1 MYSTLL
7 LFFVVVVWHLSSD
20 FILLFIEI
28 LTFKQTPH
36 TSHSFKDDEEA
47 VFHFRYFIDYFFFFF
62 WLNFLI
68 LLKFGEKNE
77 MGILFFFLIWLIHF
91 LDRVF
96 FLPFF
101 LVSAEF
107 SLLLVG
113 FL

>member
-1 MYSTLL
+1 MRKYISVVLSHPMYSTLL

-62 WLNFLI
+62 
-68 LLKFGEKNE
+68 G
-77 MGILFFFLIWLIHF
+77 
-91 LDRVF
+91 
-96 FLPFF
+96 
-101 LVSAEF
+101 
-107 SLLLVG
+107 
-113 FL
+113 